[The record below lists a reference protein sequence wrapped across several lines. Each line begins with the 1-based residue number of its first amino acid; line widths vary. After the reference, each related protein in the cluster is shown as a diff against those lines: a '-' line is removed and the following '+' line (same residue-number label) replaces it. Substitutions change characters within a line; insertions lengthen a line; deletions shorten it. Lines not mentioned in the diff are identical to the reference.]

1 MSAAHHDVEQS
12 RVGSTT
18 LRRKFCRKEFTCSC
32 DCPFVRFIALL
43 DGVLSRKLCL
53 LSVPLAAVLAISA
66 CSSESDASGTGTATG
81 PSASAAQGEQT
92 SPSESITISWTGD
105 NILGTDADFGGGTL
119 PEVWAANGKAPDYFF
134 RNVAKYFKNDDLT
147 VANFEVALTSQRTER
162 YKGEGETYHFF
173 GEPALARTLSA
184 GGIEAV
190 TLANNHTFDY
200 LEKGFDDTLQALK
213 NAGVE
218 YFGTGSESEGS
229 DYDYSLIRDVKGVK
243 IGLVGYQ
250 TWLDTP
256 ETRKKIKDDFAS
268 LRQRGAHLVLPYF
281 HWGIESEYR
290 PYDVQT
296 ELAQFAID
304 NGADAVIGTHPHV
317 LQSMSRYKGKLI
329 AYSLGNF
336 SFGGNTN
343 PTDKR
348 TMVLQTRFDLRDGK
362 VTGNSFRVIPTRLS
376 STAAYNDY
384 QPTPYTGSERTEA
397 LAFINEISPKLNGEI
412 STRFG
417 QVPTG
422 D

>member
-1 MSAAHHDVEQS
+1 M
-12 RVGSTT
+12 T
-18 LRRKFCRKEFTCSC
+18 
-32 DCPFVRFIALL
+32 
-43 DGVLSRKLCL
+43 
-53 LSVPLAAVLAISA
+53 A
-66 CSSESDASGTGTATG
+66 CSSDSNVSDTTAPTAV
-81 PSASAAQGEQT
+81 SASSAPAGAT
-92 SPSESITISWTGD
+92 ESSSAPASSNETITVSWTGD

-119 PEVWAANGKAPDYFF
+119 PEVWAANNKAPDYFF
-134 RNVAKYFKNDDLT
+134 RNVAKYFTKDDLT

-162 YKGEGETYHFF
+162 YKGDGETYHFF
-173 GEPALARTLSA
+173 GEPALANTLTA

-200 LEKGFDDTLQALK
+200 RQKGFDDTLAALEK
-213 NAGVE
+213 AGVE

-256 ETRKKIKDDFAS
+256 EIRKKIKSDFAS
-268 LRQRGAHLVLPYF
+268 LRKRGAQVVLPYF
-281 HWGIESEYR
+281 HWGIESENR

-317 LQSMSRYKGKLI
+317 LQSMSTYKGKLI

-343 PTDKR
+343 PSDKR
-348 TMVLQTRFDLRDGK
+348 TMVLQTKFNVRDGK
-362 VTGNSFRVIPTRLS
+362 VADSSFRVIPTRLS
-376 STAAYNDY
+376 SVPDYNDY
-384 QPTPYTGSERTEA
+384 QPTPYTGAERSEV
-397 LAFINEISPKLNGEI
+397 LGFINEISPKLNGKI
-412 STRFG
+412 STRFTP
-417 QVPTG
+417 VPASS
-422 D
+422 